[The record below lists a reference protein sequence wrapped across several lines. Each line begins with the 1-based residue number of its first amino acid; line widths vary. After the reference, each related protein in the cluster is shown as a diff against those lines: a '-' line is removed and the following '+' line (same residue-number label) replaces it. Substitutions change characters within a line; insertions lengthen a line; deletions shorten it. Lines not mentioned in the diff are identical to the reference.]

1 MKKSFLLFSASLLL
15 AGSIGGGKILATNAN
30 EPTVGEEI
38 QALFADYL
46 NADGYT
52 KKTTIGLNT
61 AAVEEMSACFHCN
74 GEEKKEPLTI
84 DLDNCF

>member
-38 QALFADYL
+38 
-46 NADGYT
+46 N
-52 KKTTIGLNT
+52 
-61 AAVEEMSACFHCN
+61 
-74 GEEKKEPLTI
+74 
-84 DLDNCF
+84 